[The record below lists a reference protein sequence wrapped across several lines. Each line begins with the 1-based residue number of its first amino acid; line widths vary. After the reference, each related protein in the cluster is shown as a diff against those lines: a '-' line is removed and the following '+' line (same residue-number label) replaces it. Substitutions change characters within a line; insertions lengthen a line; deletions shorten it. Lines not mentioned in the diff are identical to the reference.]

1 MVNNFNAFILSSV
14 RLMSLVSQ
22 FHFVIVF
29 QSQESVLWVD
39 SPHEP
44 VHGVPQVLRQLVQL
58 DCLGPRGPRG
68 EEVVEEEGRCRA
80 VGEVRVQHS

>member
-1 MVNNFNAFILSSV
+1 M
-14 RLMSLVSQ
+14 
-22 FHFVIVF
+22 
-29 QSQESVLWVD
+29 LWVD